1 MQATVLS
8 FDPQTGDGS
17 VLTDDGRVVP
27 FDGAAFRAGGLRL
40 LSRGQRVRAPRSA
53 SGRIVAVTIYTLPDL
68 SGYDEVAEVPPDGGI

>member
-17 VLTDDGRVVP
+17 VLTDDGHVAP

-40 LSRGQRVRAPRSA
+40 LSRGQRVRATQAA
-53 SGRIVAVTIYTLPDL
+53 SGTIVAVTIYTLPDR
-68 SGYDEVAEVPPDGGI
+68 SGSVEGAEGPPDAEA